1 MRLFL
6 VDFENVQGKGLLGI
20 DKLKHNDEVVIFYS
34 KNANKLSFDEM
45 HLISASNAKI
55 KYIEIETLGHNALD
69 FNLVMYIGVIIGKF
83 RGTHLDINIVSNDT
97 GFDTLK
103 NNQVFKSSTKY
114 NFYRNG
120 TIRTCDTKGST
131 KQKDLVEIILT
142 KHALQKHAEISADVV
157 ETVTTKAEL
166 HNSLIQKLGKVEGLK
181 VYTVIK
187 PEFSK
192 IKVNL

>member
-69 FNLVMYIGVIIGKF
+69 FNLVMYIGVITGKF

-103 NNQVFKSSTKY
+103 NNQKKECGIWKRLQFIWMSFFCIIYSSICCS
-114 NFYRNG
+114 F
-120 TIRTCDTKGST
+120 I
-131 KQKDLVEIILT
+131 
-142 KHALQKHAEISADVV
+142 
-157 ETVTTKAEL
+157 
-166 HNSLIQKLGKVEGLK
+166 
-181 VYTVIK
+181 
-187 PEFSK
+187 
-192 IKVNL
+192 